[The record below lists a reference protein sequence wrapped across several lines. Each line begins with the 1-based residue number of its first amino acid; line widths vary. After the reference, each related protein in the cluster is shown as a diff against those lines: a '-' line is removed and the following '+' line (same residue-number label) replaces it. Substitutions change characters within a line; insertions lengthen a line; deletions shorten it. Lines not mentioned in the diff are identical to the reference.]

1 MHPAQECTL
10 ALDAGGTFFKFALVG
25 ADHRFLT
32 EPDSIPVDSNGP
44 AAGILAA
51 YERVLARAH
60 EHTGARGRRL
70 TRVAIST
77 PGPFDYAAAASL
89 MTHKFAAIRGL
100 DIVRTLR
107 ERDPGLAGLRFGFF
121 HDGHAFVAGECIAG
135 AAIDHRRVVGVTLG
149 TGIGF
154 GCMIDGA
161 IRDNGSGGPLVSL
174 YRQPLGDGI
183 VEDVVSRRGILRLYA
198 KHRRQSLSANIDVID
213 VAERALRLRQRAA
226 REVFHEVGRVLGH
239 ALRPIIS
246 SLDIECLVVG
256 GQISK
261 AFPAF
266 ADTLR
271 HALSNLPSLRSVAPA
286 RHVATASLLGA
297 SWLLTLN
304 ESHGSNAPMETT
316 LRQE

>member
-1 MHPAQECTL
+1 MNPVPDCTL

-25 ADHRFLT
+25 TDHRPLT
-32 EPDSIPVDSNGP
+32 TPESIPVDSNGP
-44 AAGILAA
+44 AEGILTA
-51 YERVLARAH
+51 YERVLTRARAQSDAL
-60 EHTGARGRRL
+60 GLRL
-70 TRVAIST
+70 THVAIST
-77 PGPFDYAAAASL
+77 PGPFDYAAATSL

-121 HDGHAFVAGECIAG
+121 HDAHAFIAGECIAG
-135 AAIDHRRVVGVTLG
+135 AAIGHDRVVGVTLG

-174 YRQPLGDGI
+174 YRQPLGEGV

-198 KHRRQSLSANIDVID
+198 EHRHQSLPADIDVID
-213 VAERALRLRQRAA
+213 VADRALRLRQPAA
-226 REVFHEVGRVLGH
+226 CEVFHEVGRVLGH
-239 ALRPIIS
+239 AVRPILS

-256 GQISK
+256 GQISN

-266 ADTLR
+266 ADALR
-271 HALSNLPSLRSVAPA
+271 HALSTLPSLRSIAPA

-304 ESHGSNAPMETT
+304 ESQMPADPS
-316 LRQE
+316 L